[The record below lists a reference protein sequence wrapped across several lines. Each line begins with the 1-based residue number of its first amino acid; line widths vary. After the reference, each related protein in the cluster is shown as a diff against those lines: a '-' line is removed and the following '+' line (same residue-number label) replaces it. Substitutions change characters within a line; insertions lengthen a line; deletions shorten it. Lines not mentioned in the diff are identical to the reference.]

1 MAKVFSAD
9 PGVKSGA
16 MLIREAGRVL
26 DWWAWCPVTRD
37 KREQYAVLMGS
48 TVRLVSEVSALHLM
62 LYSELNLALSEHSG
76 IASVVEQPMSAG
88 KFISTGAFTAQGMV
102 LGVCAAHGIFPK
114 TPLSTSWR
122 AQVGIPGGVTA
133 AEAEKIALEIC
144 LERTSED
151 ISKVLKEISGYGAAR
166 KALAEAWLIAEF
178 VPKEG

>member
-1 MAKVFSAD
+1 MTKVFSAD
-9 PGVKSGA
+9 PGLKSGA
-16 MLIREAGRVL
+16 MLIRDGGHVI

-37 KREQYAVLMGS
+37 KREQYVVLMGS
-48 TVRLVSEVSALHLM
+48 TVRLLPEVVALHQT
-62 LYSELNLALSEHSG
+62 LYSELTLVLSGHPG
-76 IASVVEQPMSAG
+76 IPGVVEQPMSAG

-133 AEAEKIALEIC
+133 AEAERIALEIC

-166 KALAEAWLIAEF
+166 RALAEAWLIAEF